1 MSPRVQ
7 ATLIVDKFLTEKEV
21 DKLLHYSSR
30 LTGIQSALYIYI
42 YIAIHTGMR
51 VSEILNLTIDD
62 MKQGYVI
69 INNKGKIRSVPLSI
83 VAAKCIEYHNN
94 NNNKTSS
101 PSSPPSPSS
110 YIFSTNRKSTRPVF
124 LTSTI
129 HSWLKQ
135 VPYKK
140 YKIPKE
146 KLHTHNF
153 RHYFIST
160 SIKKGM
166 KPLTVKNISGH
177 SSLDTLSIYYNETT
191 TELDNEIRK
200 VHCPPPPPPQKVS
213 PPKKRGSKPGVKRG
227 KYNKPLRDLTR
238 ALQEQKD
245 ENKKLLQLLSTL
257 TK

>member
-1 MSPRVQ
+1 MSRVQ

-62 MKQGYVI
+62 MKQGYAT

-83 VAAKCIEYHNN
+83 VAAKCIEYHN
-94 NNNKTSS
+94 KTSS

-110 YIFSTNRKSTRPVF
+110 YIFPTTRKSIVPV
-124 LTSTI
+124 LPTI
-129 HSWLKQ
+129 TINRWLKQ

-200 VHCPPPPPPQKVS
+200 VHCPPPPPPPPQKVS